1 MCGAHSTWNRN
12 AVVDEIATAPRA
24 TTDEHA
30 ESSTDKH
37 DRKRRSAYVSGHNTC
52 AMVCMF
58 IVVVQIAFYL
68 HTASCCRL
76 PLLLRPKL
84 RPVVILS
91 DRRSHAQL
99 VPGMQGYVLV

>member
-1 MCGAHSTWNRN
+1 
-12 AVVDEIATAPRA
+12 
-24 TTDEHA
+24 
-30 ESSTDKH
+30 
-37 DRKRRSAYVSGHNTC
+37 
-52 AMVCMF
+52 MVCMF

-84 RPVVILS
+84 RPVVIRS
-91 DRRSHAQL
+91 DRRTHAQL